1 MQLTGFHSVF
11 DCHRPPISRIN
22 IVLKKLETFIAML
35 ELAFD
40 TNWKET
46 RSFMDVFGNDL
57 NETFLESLRSYCNTE
72 PTDYHEGEFN
82 ESIMYGA
89 LYYSHI
95 ELAQAINLAVGD
107 TVEHARS
114 KGRENVN
121 IIIKKAVSINN
132 GFECIFDDDWSMT
145 VNTYSC
151 EYSISPFGT
160 FLNPK
165 VEDESNNWGNR
176 GGFLQSYREAK
187 ALVTI

>member
-1 MQLTGFHSVF
+1 
-11 DCHRPPISRIN
+11 
-22 IVLKKLETFIAML
+22 
-35 ELAFD
+35 
-40 TNWKET
+40 
-46 RSFMDVFGNDL
+46 
-57 NETFLESLRSYCNTE
+57 
-72 PTDYHEGEFN
+72 
-82 ESIMYGA
+82 MYGA